1 MKITIK
7 QLDLMIEETVR
18 EMREEQTMLQ
28 TVRRKL
34 QSFLQSLSPEERGI
48 IAGTFRK
55 KTAGELLAWCG
66 EANDLISGKADDQA
80 FDRRLKL
87 AKHNKQ
93 K

>member
-7 QLDLMIEETVR
+7 QLDRMIEETITEV
-18 EMREEQTMLQ
+18 REEQTMLQ
-28 TVRRKL
+28 TVRKKL

-66 EANDLISGKADDQA
+66 DANDLISGKRDNEE
-80 FDRRLKL
+80 FDRKMKL